1 MKFLE
6 QTNADDQPL
15 PLLEENDEKRAD
27 YDIAIIGGGLGGLA
41 LSILSARAGYRTAL
55 FEKEKYP
62 FHRVCGEYISLESW
76 NFLEDL
82 GLPLSDMNLPQI
94 KRLLVSAPNG
104 NHIKQELPLG
114 GFGISRYKIDHEL
127 SLLAKGEGVEL
138 IEETRITN
146 ASFDGKRFH
155 LASSYGDT
163 TSTHCFGA
171 FGKRSNLDVKW
182 KREFALQRPNK
193 LNNFVAVKYH
203 VYYDTPADIICLH
216 NFNDGYCG
224 ISHIEDNQ
232 SCLCYLTTAKNLKE
246 NGNSIANLEKL
257 ILAKNPFLRKIFDK
271 AVFVYNEPLVI
282 SQVSFETKSLIEKHI
297 LMVGDAAGMITPL
310 CGNGMSMA
318 LHGAKLAFNCVDD
331 CLKGRINRK
340 QMEDSYSNQWN
351 SYFATRLR
359 TGRIIQRFFGSPFLS
374 NLFIASL
381 KPFPA
386 ISRWLI
392 RQTHGEPF

>member
-1 MKFLE
+1 MNTLHNTVAATE
-6 QTNADDQPL
+6 PL
-15 PLLEENDEKRAD
+15 PLTELADELKAE
-27 YDIAIIGGGLGGLA
+27 YDIAIIGGGLAGLA
-41 LSILSARAGYRTAL
+41 LSILAARAGYKTIL

-76 NFLEDL
+76 NFLEDV
-82 GLPLSDMNLPQI
+82 GVPLSDMNLPQI

-104 NHIKQELPLG
+104 NYIKQDLPLG
-114 GFGISRYKIDHEL
+114 GFGISRYRIDHEL
-127 SLLAKGEGVEL
+127 ALLAKAEGVEL
-138 IEETRITN
+138 REETRVSN
-146 ASFDGKRFH
+146 VSFDGKKFRLVNNFNT
-155 LASSYGDT
+155 S

-171 FGKRSNLDVKW
+171 FGKRSNLDIKW
-182 KREFALQRPNK
+182 KRAFALRRPNK
-193 LNNFVAVKYH
+193 LNNFIAVKYH
-203 VYYDTPADIICLH
+203 VYYDIPSDIICLH

-224 ISHIEDNQ
+224 ISHVEDNQ
-232 SCLCYLTTAKNLKE
+232 CCLCYLTTAKNLQE
-246 NGNSIANLEKL
+246 NGNSIANVEKL

-271 AVFVYNEPLVI
+271 AVFVYTEPVVI

-297 LMVGDAAGMITPL
+297 LMVGDSAGMITPL

-318 LHGAKLAFNCVDD
+318 LHGAKLAFNCLGA
-331 CLKGRINRK
+331 CLQRK
-340 QMEDSYSNQWN
+340 IDRQQMEDTYTNQWN

-359 TGRIIQRFFGSPFLS
+359 TGRMIQGFFGHPFLS
-374 NLFIASL
+374 NLLIGTL